1 MPDLSSI
8 LYIRHD
14 YTRHTPEPASTL
26 LLDFVLCL
34 VSIERIGR
42 DRSDDLRVLPAT
54 RCSRTTRASRS
65 GAKVRLHWLY
75 THAFPWV
82 SECLQAPS
90 GRPCDRLVVDRAAAV
105 SKAAGQPLEMEEVE
119 VAPPRAHEV
128 LVRII
133 CTSLCHTD
141 ITFWR
146 MKVRIKSV
154 KCFGRVSSHDF
165 LSFNFRFSSI

>member
-1 MPDLSSI
+1 MLYPHLARLLFATASQDIIASHSRERELWRPLTGWWPRRRRWSRAPRSPSDAEVCVVRALHLPPRAHLRLSLSC
-8 LYIRHD
+8 
-14 YTRHTPEPASTL
+14 
-26 LLDFVLCL
+26 FVPSCL
-34 VSIERIGR
+34 V
-42 DRSDDLRVLPAT
+42 LVVLYEQ
-54 RCSRTTRASRS
+54 R
-65 GAKVRLHWLY
+65 
-75 THAFPWV
+75 
-82 SECLQAPS
+82 PS
-90 GRPCDRLVVDRAAAV
+90 CDRRAAAV

-128 LVRII
+128 RVRII